1 MFGFLPSNPPPK
13 SSSSKKSKSKDS
25 KSKTDEKKQKKVKT
39 SIQSKDITSALGK
52 TKEKENGASAS
63 TETSSE
69 FKFLDTVEID
79 AKRLA
84 EDRATIGQNILN
96 FEAPVA
102 TTDALL
108 RSTDTSKDLSI
119 ALDYIKSLASNKRK
133 SSSSSSGQPAKKQG
147 ERQRGERGAMLVDAA
162 VAARIDGAPHH
173 FPPPIS
179 KLSC

>member
-1 MFGFLPSNPPPK
+1 MLGFLPPNPPQK

-133 SSSSSSGQPAKKQG
+133 SSSSSGQPAKKQG

-162 VAARIDGAPHH
+162 VAASIDGSPHH
-173 FPPPIS
+173 FPPPIC
-179 KLSC
+179 KFSC